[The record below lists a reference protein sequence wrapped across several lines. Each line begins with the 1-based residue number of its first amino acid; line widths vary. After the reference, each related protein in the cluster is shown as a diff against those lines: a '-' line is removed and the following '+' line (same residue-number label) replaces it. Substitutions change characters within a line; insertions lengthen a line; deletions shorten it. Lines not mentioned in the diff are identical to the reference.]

1 MLGFSTVTG
10 HRLQYLGEA
19 LPPGEEVGVVLV
31 GACEYNPSLDTTTI
45 TLFFFQ
51 ASKDVGSEEGGYSDS
66 NDFLEPLNGRCG
78 PGATEEQRMLF
89 CRSAQLLPDVR
100 LGLMD
105 HPAHHPPDIAVL
117 GVGVPCSIHLNK

>member
-1 MLGFSTVTG
+1 MYIYIYVVF
-10 HRLQYLGEA
+10 YLCQA
-19 LPPGEEVGVVLV
+19 VSPGEEVGVVLV
-31 GACEYNPSLDTTTI
+31 GACEHNPSLETAEFSTGV
-45 TLFFFQ
+45 FFFQ

-66 NDFLEPLNGRCG
+66 NDFLEPLDGRCG

-105 HPAHHPPDIAVL
+105 HPAHHPPNVAVL